1 MMADP
6 IPIRRPVN
14 WQNLRSDEA
23 ERIIRERAKVTMNVI
38 IVGHPEE
45 QSEGRSILL
54 PDIYRILQTGHVLD
68 PPTRIDQGEWE
79 AVIRIRMKGTR
90 DAGAVTIILTGNEM
104 LIVKTVM
111 WIDQ

>member
-6 IPIRRPVN
+6 IPFRRPVN
-14 WQNLRSDEA
+14 WRNLRADEA
-23 ERIIRERAKVTMNVI
+23 ERIIHERAKITKNVI
-38 IVGHPEE
+38 ILGHPEE
-45 QSEGRSILL
+45 QSEGRSILI

-68 PPTRIDQGEWE
+68 PPTKIDQGAWK

-90 DAGAVTIILTGNEM
+90 DAAAVTIILTGNEM